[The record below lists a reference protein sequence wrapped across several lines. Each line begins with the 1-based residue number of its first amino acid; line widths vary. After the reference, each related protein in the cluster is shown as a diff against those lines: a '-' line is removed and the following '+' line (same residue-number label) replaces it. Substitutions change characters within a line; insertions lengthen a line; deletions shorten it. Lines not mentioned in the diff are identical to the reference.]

1 MDTIGTNK
9 KDLKKFSIT
18 MFVALVIIGTV
29 VFLKNKNGYSWY
41 YLSGGIILSLGMLA
55 AKLLKP
61 VYLAWMRLA
70 FVLSWINT
78 RLILFII
85 FYFIIAPMGIV
96 MRLFGVDL
104 LDRKINKNG
113 TSYWKK
119 KEKIDFNPLNYERQF

>member
-1 MDTIGTNK
+1 MDKIGTNK

-18 MFVALVIIGTV
+18 MFVALVIIGSIL
-29 VFLKNKNGYSWY
+29 FLKNKNGYIWC

-61 VYLAWMRLA
+61 VYVAWMRFA

-85 FYFIIAPMGIV
+85 FYFIFAPMGIV
-96 MRLFGVDL
+96 IRLFGVDL
-104 LDRKINKNG
+104 LDRKINKDSA
-113 TSYWKK
+113 SYWKK